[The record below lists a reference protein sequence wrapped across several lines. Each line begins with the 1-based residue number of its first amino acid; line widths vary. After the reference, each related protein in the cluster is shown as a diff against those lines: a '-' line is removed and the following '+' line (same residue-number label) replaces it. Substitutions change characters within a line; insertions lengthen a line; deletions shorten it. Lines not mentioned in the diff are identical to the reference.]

1 LFQVVCANNY
11 VQQCRDRIKQ
21 IYGNE
26 ENSSKPKNDLGQIK
40 NDLGLPKNGH
50 NKKFKGSKGKN
61 SSRRPNPKIHVDEN
75 NSWEV
80 KDQNKNSRKLNLSE
94 FPSLPPA
101 SLERNDQGQTKND
114 HSQTKNG
121 LCGPR
126 AVEGENSSANCENFI
141 SKNSLTPK
149 NEKNSS
155 GKTELPSKLGNS
167 TKRGCWDNL
176 DVLVSPQST
185 KKNHLKQPSGYASQN

>member
-1 LFQVVCANNY
+1 LLQVLSATKY
-11 VQQCRDRIKQ
+11 VQQCRNRIKE

-26 ENSSKPKNDLGQIK
+26 ENSSKTKYDLGQTKNDLGH
-40 NDLGLPKNGH
+40 PKNGP
-50 NKKFKGSKGKN
+50 NKKYKGAKGHKN
-61 SSRRPNPKIHVDEN
+61 SSRRYPKIHVDEN
-75 NSWEV
+75 NSWDV

-94 FPSLPPA
+94 FPSLPLA
-101 SLERNDQGQTKND
+101 SPERNDQGQTKND